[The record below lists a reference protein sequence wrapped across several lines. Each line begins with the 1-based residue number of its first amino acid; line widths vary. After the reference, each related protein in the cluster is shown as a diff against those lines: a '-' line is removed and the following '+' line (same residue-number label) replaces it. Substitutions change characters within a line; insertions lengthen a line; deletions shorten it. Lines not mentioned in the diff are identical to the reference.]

1 MSPLNARPAGPRSAM
16 KRLLVLLQFTR
27 FALAFTAVADA
38 WAFMLLRPD
47 GAPAPGHLVARLLL
61 TALVAGSVYAFGMTL
76 NDVLDARRDR
86 IFARWRPIPSGR
98 LSPRAGIVI
107 AFSMLLTAV
116 FGAAMLGAVIAHSYV
131 PFSLFVVFVAAVLI
145 VFYNATGKHLGGA
158 GLLTLGAVRAVDCM
172 VGHPTKG
179 VVILPIF
186 LLTHVALVSAL
197 AYRLEGKRPRL
208 KPKDFLIVFGG
219 VVLGDALLV
228 GYMALRGSLGA
239 FTQPLICGPLLA
251 MAAYMLW
258 AAWVLK
264 SPLPPRKKGERLI
277 VTGLFWLF
285 AYDAGILLANGQ
297 WKAGLAIT
305 ALGLCSIS
313 AFLFLRAWG
322 RMAPRSP
329 QYRVARQDAL

>member
-1 MSPLNARPAGPRSAM
+1 M

-38 WAFMLLRPD
+38 WAFMLLRPP
-47 GAPAPGHLVARLLL
+47 GAAAPGHLVARLLL

-107 AFSMLLTAV
+107 AFSLLLSAM
-116 FGAAMLGAVIAHSYV
+116 FGAAMLGAVIARSYV
-131 PFSLFVVFVAAVLI
+131 PFSLLVVFAVAVLI

-158 GLLTLGAVRAVDCM
+158 GLLTLGVIRAVDCM
-172 VGHPTKG
+172 VGHPTSS
-179 VVILPIF
+179 VVILPVF
-186 LLTHVALVSAL
+186 LLTHVALVSTV

-208 KPKDFLIVFGG
+208 KRKDFLIVLGS
-219 VVLGDALLV
+219 VALGDGLLV
-228 GYMALRGSLGA
+228 GYMALRGALGA
-239 FTQPLICGPLLA
+239 FTQPLIFGPLVA
-251 MAAYMLW
+251 MAAYVLW

-264 SPLPPRKKGERLI
+264 RPLPPRKKGELLI
-277 VTGLFWLF
+277 LTGLFWLF
-285 AYDAGILLANGQ
+285 AYDAGILFANLQ

-305 ALGLCSIS
+305 ALCFCSIG
-313 AFLFLRAWG
+313 AFLLLRAWG
-322 RMAPRSP
+322 RMARGSP
-329 QYRVARQDAL
+329 QYRIARQETL